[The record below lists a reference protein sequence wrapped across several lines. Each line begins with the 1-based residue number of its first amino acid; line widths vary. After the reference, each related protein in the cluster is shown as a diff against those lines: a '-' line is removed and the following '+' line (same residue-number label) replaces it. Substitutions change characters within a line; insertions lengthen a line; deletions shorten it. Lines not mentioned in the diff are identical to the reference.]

1 MDTASAL
8 ELFGYLGSLI
18 VIVSMLMTSVVKLRV
33 INTVGSLMFSAY
45 ALMIHSYPTMVMNL
59 FLAGINIW
67 HLMKLHNTGKN
78 YDMVSVSVGSGIVK
92 YILDYFQDDI
102 AKFFPDFHREDMEG
116 CQGFLVL
123 CQSSPAGLM
132 IAGKAAGGT
141 EDGGETGSSP
151 QAGELKVI
159 LDYTTPTY
167 RDCSVG
173 RFLYR
178 SLGEMG
184 YTSLIMKKP
193 GSSHYKY
200 LKKMGFRK
208 TEEEGYSL
216 DLKG

>member
-1 MDTASAL
+1 MGTASAL

-67 HLMKLHNTGKN
+67 HLLKLHNTGKN

-132 IAGKAAGGT
+132 IAGKV
-141 EDGGETGSSP
+141 GGE
-151 QAGELKVI
+151 LNVI

-184 YTSLIMKKP
+184 YTSLTMKKP

-208 TEEEGYSL
+208 TEADGYSL